1 MSKDQEKYLHFQVGL
16 LKGSSALDAL
26 RKDAL
31 KYHMID
37 QPGQL
42 IALRLTEY
50 YELMA
55 RGMVP
60 PTASAAIA
68 ANDTGV
74 TIRSKHDA
82 PQVSSR
88 SQQDD
93 TSPAIAAAN
102 NNQVSSTAGKMS
114 AYPPDADGA
123 LVASPEA
130 ERNAEEAADYW
141 ALL

>member
-16 LKGSSALDAL
+16 LKGSAALDAL

-50 YELMA
+50 YELLA

-68 ANDTGV
+68 ANEVV
-74 TIRSKHDA
+74 TPQRSRSEV
-82 PQVSSR
+82 QVSSR

-93 TSPAIAAAN
+93 TSPAIAAATS
-102 NNQVSSTAGKMS
+102 QVSSLSGKVTA
-114 AYPPDADGA
+114 YHPDADGS
-123 LVASPEA
+123 LSASPEA